1 MRLRIPFV
9 AYAPERLSMPVQ
21 RLLHTCLWL
30 FAIVSGL
37 SGCLPGI
44 SASTTVFS
52 PIEPHGCQYY
62 SIRDAKYLGSD
73 GADSLTYRL
82 IDSLTFKEITR
93 TWSGEKEIWALH
105 DSSYPITVN
114 DQAIQSDLQWVKDC
128 SESNKREYQMYIFID
143 RTSGQISSLRG
154 EPGDNKNSYPEV
166 KSCPEAGVLYTVLD
180 HHPQINRILIGQVHG
195 HPASTN
201 EGERTIPQMSP
212 KDSITA
218 ICLQAPV
225 YAIDAMDDRKEAFI
239 HRSNPNPGPTIPGQ
253 SLCIGKTSTHFD
265 IGLNALTIWGLT
277 QRPDFNRIY
286 KIDADLKHET
296 ARRSTASLR
305 H

>member
-1 MRLRIPFV
+1 MGLRTPFV
-9 AYAPERLSMPVQ
+9 AYAAERLSMSVQ
-21 RLLHTCLWL
+21 RIFHTCLWL
-30 FAIVSGL
+30 PAIVSGL

-52 PIEPHGCQYY
+52 PIAPHGCQYY
-62 SIRDAKYLGSD
+62 SIKDAKYLGND
-73 GADSLTYRL
+73 GADSLAYRL

-93 TWSGEKEIWALH
+93 TYSGEKEIGALH

-114 DQAIQSDLQWVKDC
+114 DQTIQSDLQWVKDC
-128 SESNKREYQMYIFID
+128 SQSNKREYQMYIFID

-166 KSCPEAGVLYTVLD
+166 QSCPEAGVLYTVLD

-201 EGERTIPQMSP
+201 RNERTMPQMSP
-212 KDSITA
+212 KDSMTA
-218 ICLQAPV
+218 VCMQAPV
-225 YAIDAMDDRKEAFI
+225 YAIDAMDDQREAFI

-253 SLCIGKTSTHFD
+253 NLSIGKTSAHID
-265 IGLNALTIWGLT
+265 IGLNALTIWGRT

-286 KIDADLKHET
+286 KIDADLKQES
-296 ARRSTASLR
+296 ARRSTASLS

>member
-1 MRLRIPFV
+1 MRLRTPFV

-21 RLLHTCLWL
+21 RVLHTSLWL
-30 FAIVSGL
+30 YAIASGL

-44 SASTTVFS
+44 SASTAVFS

-93 TWSGEKEIWALH
+93 TCSGEKEIGALH

-114 DQAIQSDLQWVKDC
+114 DQTIQSDLQWVKDR
-128 SESNKREYQMYIFID
+128 SESDKREYQMYIFID
-143 RTSGQISSLRG
+143 RTSGQISSMRG

-166 KSCPEAGVLYTVLD
+166 KSCPETGVLYTVLD
-180 HHPQINRILIGQVHG
+180 HHPQINQILIGQVHG

-201 EGERTIPQMSP
+201 EGERTMPRMSP

-225 YAIDAMDDRKEAFI
+225 YAIDAINDRKEAPI
-239 HRSNPNPGPTIPGQ
+239 HRSNPNPGPTVPGQ
-253 SLCIGKTSTHFD
+253 SLFIGKTSAHFD

-286 KIDADLKHET
+286 KIDAGLKQET
-296 ARRSTASLR
+296 ARRATASLTQ
-305 H
+305 